1 MHARFTDRRDAGR
14 RLAAALTAA
23 APARPVVVA
32 LARGGAPI
40 AFEVARALHAP
51 LEILA
56 VRKLGAPRNPELA
69 IGAVAEDGTGVLD
82 QTSIARLGVTDE
94 MLDAAL
100 ADAATALAR
109 SVQDYHGGRP
119 SIPLQGCTAIVV
131 DDGLAT
137 GLTDLAAVRAV
148 RNRGAEHIVLAVPV
162 GTAEAVTLLA
172 READEVVCLQIPDML
187 FSVGSWYE
195 DFAPVSDEQ
204 VLELLEA
211 ASQNAPSDA
220 DK

>member
-1 MHARFTDRRDAGR
+1 M
-14 RLAAALTAA
+14 AAALEAR

-32 LARGGAPI
+32 LARGGAPL
-40 AFEVARALHAP
+40 AFEVALALQAP

-82 QTSIARLGVTDE
+82 QLSIARLRVTDE

-100 ADAATALAR
+100 ADACDEMDQR
-109 SVQDYHGGRP
+109 VRRYHRGRP
-119 SIPLQGCTAIVV
+119 SIPLRGRTAIVV

-148 RNRGAEHIVLAVPV
+148 RARGAERIVLAVPV
-162 GTAEAVTLLA
+162 GTSEAVALLE
-172 READEVVCLQIPDML
+172 READEVLCLQTPNAL
-187 FSVGSWYE
+187 FSVGSWYR

-204 VLELLEA
+204 VIELLA
-211 ASQNAPSDA
+211 AAPSGAPA
-220 DK
+220 DTDQ

>member
-1 MHARFTDRRDAGR
+1 M
-14 RLAAALTAA
+14 
-23 APARPVVVA
+23 A
-32 LARGGAPI
+32 LA
-40 AFEVARALHAP
+40 LQAP

-82 QTSIARLGVTDE
+82 QLSIARLRVTDE

-100 ADAATALAR
+100 ADACDEMDQR
-109 SVQDYHGGRP
+109 VRRYHCGRP
-119 SIPLQGCTAIVV
+119 SIPLRGRTAIVV

-148 RNRGAEHIVLAVPV
+148 RARGAERIVLAVPV
-162 GTAEAVTLLA
+162 GTSEAVALLE
-172 READEVVCLQIPDML
+172 READEVLCLQTPNAL
-187 FSVGSWYE
+187 FSVGSWYR

-204 VLELLEA
+204 VIELLEA
-211 ASQNAPSDA
+211 APSGAPA
-220 DK
+220 DTDQ

>member
-1 MHARFTDRRDAGR
+1 MTE
-14 RLAAALTAA
+14 T

-32 LARGGAPI
+32 LARGGAPV

-82 QTSIARLGVTDE
+82 QASIARLGVTDE

-100 ADAATALAR
+100 ADASDEMVR
-109 SVQDYHGGRP
+109 RVERYHGGRP
-119 SIPLQGCTAIVV
+119 SIPLQGRTAIVV

-137 GLTDLAAVRAV
+137 GLTDLAAVRAI
-148 RNRGAEHIVLAVPV
+148 RARGAERIVLAVPV
-162 GTAEAVTLLA
+162 GTADAVALLA
-172 READEVVCLQIPDML
+172 READEVVCLQIPDAL

-204 VLELLEA
+204 VIELLGA
-211 ASQNAPSDA
+211 APRDAPAPSEG
-220 DK
+220 